1 MPKQLSSP
9 RQQLQDGFQ
18 FACSRERY
26 CGSDDTTSSLKY
38 YIHIYSSY
46 DSSENIKTVQNKET
60 TQITQTNYVV
70 KGTLRRR
77 ITYIFFGPS

>member
-1 MPKQLSSP
+1 MAFSLHVVES
-9 RQQLQDGFQ
+9 
-18 FACSRERY
+18 
-26 CGSDDTTSSLKY
+26 GSDDTTSSLKY

-46 DSSENIKTVQNKET
+46 DSSENIKTVQNNET